1 MLTKENFNNTW
12 ARPKIEKS
20 RQENVAIDRPA
31 KTRTVETKTVEEY
44 MAVDRPATV
53 TTTDGD
59 DVEMESIETPPE
71 QDILKKGAGDIKNPR
86 SWTSI
91 KMPIFAF
98 QKHGIGSIKAGLAK
112 SKSHQPKTKN

>member
-12 ARPKIEKS
+12 ARPKMEKS

-31 KTRTVETKTVEEY
+31 KSRTVETKIVEED
-44 MAVDRPATV
+44 MVVDRPTTV
-53 TTTDGD
+53 TTTHGG
-59 DVEMESIETPPE
+59 DVEMESIENPPE

-91 KMPIFAF
+91 KLPIFAF
-98 QKHGIGSIKAGLAK
+98 QKHGIGSIKAGSAK
-112 SKSHQPKTKN
+112 SKCHQPKTKN